1 MFWALILVTAIAFWP
16 ESMVWGLS
24 RIGYL
29 LLFGLGACI
38 AWVAFFG

>member
-1 MFWALILVTAIAFWP
+1 MVWAILLIVAIAFWP
-16 ESMVWGLS
+16 NSMVWGLS

-29 LLFGLGACI
+29 LLFGLGLCV